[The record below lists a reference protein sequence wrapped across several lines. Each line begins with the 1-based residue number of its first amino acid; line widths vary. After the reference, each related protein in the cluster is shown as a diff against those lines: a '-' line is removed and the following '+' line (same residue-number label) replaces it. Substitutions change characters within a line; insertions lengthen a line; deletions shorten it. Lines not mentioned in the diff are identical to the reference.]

1 MFEFAQLWLLA
12 LLPLPL
18 LVRRLLPPHHEP
30 REGLRVPFI
39 DRLERATGGSAEEGQ
54 AIAPPPRIQRALTW
68 VCWILIVVALARPQ
82 WLGETQSKTIP
93 SRDLLLAID
102 LSASMSAEDFTD
114 EEGKT
119 VDRLTAVK
127 GVLDEFLTRRKDDRV
142 GMIFFGSAAF
152 IQVPFI
158 EDVEVCRQLLE
169 EAQVG
174 MAGPKTV
181 IGDAIGLGITVFE
194 KSDLEDRVVILLT
207 DGNDSGSKVPPA
219 NAAKL
224 AADFGIVIHT
234 IVVGDP
240 TSVGEAEIDEEV
252 LKEISNITS
261 GTFYRADDRAQLED
275 IYTQIDALATRDI
288 QTLTHRPTTQLFHW
302 PVGLLILLVL
312 TYHSVALVR
321 ARLRARELDQLDDTE
336 LPTGASPAP

>member
-1 MFEFAQLWLLA
+1 MFEIAYPWLLA
-12 LLPLPL
+12 LLALPFLIRRILPL
-18 LVRRLLPPHHEP
+18 HREA
-30 REGLRVPFI
+30 REGLLVPFI
-39 DRLERATGGSAEEGQ
+39 DRLERATGGTAAAGT
-54 AIAPPPRIQRALTW
+54 AVTKPPRSQRILVW
-68 VCWILIVVALARPQ
+68 VSWILIVFALTRPQ
-82 WLGETQSKTIP
+82 WLGETESKTIP

-102 LSASMSAEDFTD
+102 LSGSMSAEDFKD
-114 EEGKT
+114 PQGQT

-127 GVLDEFLTRRKDDRV
+127 GVLDDFLTRREDDRV
-142 GMIFFGSAAF
+142 GMVFFGSAAF

-158 EDVEVCRQLLE
+158 EDVEVCRQLLD

-181 IGDAIGLGITVFE
+181 IGDAIGLAITVFQ

-240 TSVGEAEIDEEV
+240 SSVGEEAIDEEV
-252 LKEISNITS
+252 LQDISKITEGS
-261 GTFYRADDRAQLED
+261 FYRAEDREQL
-275 IYTQIDALATRDI
+275 
-288 QTLTHRPTTQLFHW
+288 
-302 PVGLLILLVL
+302 
-312 TYHSVALVR
+312 
-321 ARLRARELDQLDDTE
+321 
-336 LPTGASPAP
+336 